1 MLISSY
7 TTIYV
12 FLKNFIFSNVYISVN
27 AIFECFYMFFRWKT
41 GFQLSTY
48 APCRKKGGES
58 GERVILQ
65 AVYAAYS
72 GRGVTPHV
80 YVRTYTISFHVF
92 GSIFVLQYL
101 VLLVEI

>member
-1 MLISSY
+1 MFL
-7 TTIYV
+7 YV
-12 FLKNFIFSNVYISVN
+12 FSLKNGFSIKYVRTVSQ
-27 AIFECFYMFFRWKT
+27 E
-41 GFQLSTY
+41 
-48 APCRKKGGES
+48 GGES

-101 VLLVEI
+101 VLFVEI